1 MINVVINILN
11 LNDNSPIFSSPLFRF
26 EVMEN
31 VPAGTFIGQITAAD
45 DDDDLFGVIEY
56 SLSEDMFAIDKQTGE
71 IYSNGEIDREVRPV
85 FNFQGLATDG
95 GWFISNFFIENFGKN
110 LEIHIFGD
118 FIRIILLFREQDSIS
133 TNYCHC
139 KR

>member
-1 MINVVINILN
+1 MVINILN

-95 GWFISNFFIENFGKN
+95 GWLISNFFVENFGKN

-118 FIRIILLFREQDSIS
+118 SHNFII
-133 TNYCHC
+133 
-139 KR
+139 